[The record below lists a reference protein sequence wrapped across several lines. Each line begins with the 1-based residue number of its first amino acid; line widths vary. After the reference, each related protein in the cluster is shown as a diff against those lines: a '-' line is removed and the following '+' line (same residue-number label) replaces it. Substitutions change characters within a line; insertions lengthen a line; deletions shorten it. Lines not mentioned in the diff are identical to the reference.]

1 MRPGTAAAIFTLA
14 CAALAHSASAQV
26 NLPPV
31 RLPQLPTQLPIGEN
45 VNSLPVPGDAL
56 SLRRV
61 AAQRL
66 IRSNRQTLEADPNGA
81 PMVRAQLVALDLSS
95 GALAAVTAAGF
106 VVLHRQTLPGL
117 DSELF
122 VLRAPPGMSTYR
134 ALVRLRELAPQTSV
148 DYDHLYADSAAAA
161 AAAAAAASA
170 AQQEESEART
180 QNLAAATGTAR
191 VGLIDAGVQRT
202 HAVFQSAAVTLWGCE
217 GQSVPSV
224 HGTQVAS
231 LLVGDAAPFRGAAPG
246 AALYAADVYCG
257 VPAGGAIETIAAA
270 FGWLSSQ
277 RVAVINISLVGPDNL
292 ILRRIVRQMIEH
304 GFVIVAAVGNDGP
317 AAPPLYPASYADV
330 VGVTAVDAQHHVL
343 LEAGRGPQVRFAAPG
358 ADMAAATLPDGYET
372 VRGTS
377 FAAPIVAGL
386 LAQRLAQPDRVEAQ
400 RAVAS
405 LASEAQHRGAGARDD
420 AFGWGVVG
428 TDVQTAP
435 ALVGARRLSAP

>member
-1 MRPGTAAAIFTLA
+1 MRPGTAAAMFTLV
-14 CAALAHSASAQV
+14 CTALAHSASAQI
-26 NLPPV
+26 NLPGV

-45 VNSLPVPGDAL
+45 VNPLPVVPGDAL

-95 GALAAVTAAGF
+95 DALSAITAAGF

-117 DSELF
+117 DSEMF
-122 VLRAPPGMSTYR
+122 VLRAPPGMSTHR
-134 ALVRLRELAPQTSV
+134 ALVRLRELAPQASA

-161 AAAAAAASA
+161 ASAVLQEESKASAPSVAAAAGS
-170 AQQEESEART
+170 
-180 QNLAAATGTAR
+180 AR
-191 VGLIDAGVQRT
+191 VGLIDAGVQGA
-202 HAVFQSAAVTLWGCE
+202 HSVFHSAAVTLWGCD

-246 AALYAADVYCG
+246 AALFAADVYCG
-257 VPAGGAIETIAAA
+257 APTGGAIETITAA

-292 ILRRIVRQMIEH
+292 ILRHIVRQMIEH

-330 VGVTAVDAQHHVL
+330 VGVTAVDAQHRVL

-386 LAQRLAQPDRVEAQ
+386 LALRLAQPDRAEAQ
-400 RAVAS
+400 RAVES
-405 LASEAQHRGAGARDD
+405 LAREAEHRGTGVRND
-420 AFGWGVVG
+420 AYGWGVVG
-428 TDVQTAP
+428 ADVQITP